1 MLYFNENDRFSS
13 AWLRELFPAAKVDD
27 RSIADVSA
35 ADVAGYGRAHFFG
48 GIGGW
53 EYALYLAGWPANWRV
68 WTGSCPCQPF
78 SIAGAG
84 RGESDSRHLWPEFF
98 RLIEGGKPPT
108 VFGEQV
114 ASPAGR
120 RWLNG
125 VLTDMETLGYRTAAA
140 DLCSAGV
147 GAPHIRQRLYWVA
160 DGRAASGLGNS
171 ESDHK
176 RRLRKCGSSGG
187 RNGEIRRPS
196 AGCISGVDDS
206 NDERLP
212 APKFSLVPGSRG
224 RSKGGAIVK
233 SSGSLGAWDN
243 YEFIYCLDEK
253 TRRIESSSFPL
264 ADGISNRVGLLRGYG
279 NAITPQVAAV
289 FIRAFV
295 DTL

>member
-35 ADVAGYGRAHFFG
+35 EDVAGYGRAHFFG

-53 EYALYLAGWPANWRV
+53 EYALYLSGWPANWRV

-160 DGRAASGLGNS
+160 DSRTPERGRRTASDTRYW
-171 ESDHK
+171 ESLHTTE
-176 RRLRKCGSSGG
+176 CHGFG
-187 RNGEIRRPS
+187 
-196 AGCISGVDDS
+196 GVDDS

-212 APKFSLVPGSRG
+212 APEFSLVPGSRG

-243 YEFIYCLDEK
+243 YEFLYCLDEK
-253 TRRIESSSFPL
+253 TRRIESGTFPL